1 MSHGAGAGRTGDGA
15 SYEDKMKEL
24 ELKTAEMNYQRAA
37 QIAELDVK
45 QKENMGMLE
54 VRQKELEV
62 QQEEKN
68 AKTQE
73 QINKNKIAISEFR
86 VGLTEVGATAKCAL
100 ESSNNAIERVDGLED
115 RLTRTATKKD
125 LQSLEERVGKKLLSA
140 LRCSEDDG
148 MKEDGGEDDGL
159 VGAALDFSD
168 YSSDDESALPPRRAG
183 GKKLFHSCFD
193 LYSFRPQLNTPSH
206 CIVPPQSPL

>member
-1 MSHGAGAGRTGDGA
+1 MA
-15 SYEDKMKEL
+15 KL
-24 ELKTAEMNYQRAA
+24 ELQ
-37 QIAELDVK
+37 
-45 QKENMGMLE
+45 
-54 VRQKELEV
+54 QKELEV
-62 QQEEKN
+62 QQKKN
-68 AKTQE
+68 MVETHE
-73 QINKNKIAISEFR
+73 RINKNTIAISDVQVEHVR
-86 VGLTEVGATAKCAL
+86 MKVEQVRMKGDITKVGATADRANSKADEAL
-100 ESSNNAIERVDGLED
+100 ESSKNANERVEGLHD
-115 RLTRTATKKD
+115 QLSRTATKKD

-193 LYSFRPQLNTPSH
+193 LYYFRPQLNTPSH